1 MYWVV
6 YVLSQSSLSLS
17 LCLSLSLFLFRDST
31 KIKWNGLHTL
41 FLCRHYLFIKPTLS
55 LVAQLVKNPPAMW
68 ETWVWSL
75 GWEDPLEKG
84 KAIVSSILAWR
95 IPWGRKELDT
105 TEQLSLTHSEVILWT
120 IYVWGVSYLSSSH
133 PFILFFLPLFFLFFF
148 FSFLNAS
155 IYRKLSIFVSMLQPQ
170 YPMANLTD
178 TILEDRFHSH
188 QWGNVAIL
196 FINLFTDNIILFKL
210 ISTFKN
216 SSQL

>member
-1 MYWVV
+1 MRDLGLIPGLGRSPGEGKGYCLQ
-6 YVLSQSSLSLS
+6 YSGLKNSMGSQRVGHDWTTFTHSLWSYFVDN
-17 LCLSLSLFLFRDST
+17 LCVGCILSLFLSSF
-31 KIKWNGLHTL
+31 HT
-41 FLCRHYLFIKPTLS
+41 FIPPTILS
-55 LVAQLVKNPPAMW
+55 
-68 ETWVWSL
+68 
-75 GWEDPLEKG
+75 
-84 KAIVSSILAWR
+84 
-95 IPWGRKELDT
+95 
-105 TEQLSLTHSEVILWT
+105 
-120 IYVWGVSYLSSSH
+120 
-133 PFILFFLPLFFLFFF
+133 FFFF